1 MEHQERVRREKAT
14 KIEAKAT
21 KKAQALIGKESRAAA
36 AGAQGVQTGNGKA
49 AKAKRNQADT
59 RAKGNEASN
68 AGATPAK
75 RVKTANGEGRN
86 VQAMKKGSK
95 RKPTVEPTN
104 EYAKAFNVS
113 NRSRRAR

>member
-1 MEHQERVRREKAT
+1 V
-14 KIEAKAT
+14 IE
-21 KKAQALIGKESRAAA
+21 KESRAAA

-59 RAKGNEASN
+59 RAKKSEASN